1 MHRDAYAAV
10 MASLEGM
17 GLAIPDA
24 GIPGH
29 PRKVNS
35 YAWRLI

>member
-17 GLAIPDA
+17 
-24 GIPGH
+24 
-29 PRKVNS
+29 
-35 YAWRLI
+35 AWRYPMRTFQAIHAR